1 MLFPFAVVLGALSLA
16 LAAWS
21 LVGALRAARPSGGQ
35 LLLAAVLEVLVLV
48 QAAVAVVYVVT
59 GTRPVST
66 ATFAGY
72 LLTVVVLL
80 PVGVFWGLA
89 DRSRWGNGVLAIT
102 AVTTAV
108 LVLRLEQIWNG

>member
-1 MLFPFAVVLGALSLA
+1 MLLPLAVLLGAVSLA

-21 LVGALRAARPSGGQ
+21 LVGALRAVRPSGGQ
-35 LLLAAVLEVLVLV
+35 LLLAAVLEVLILV
-48 QAAVAVVYVVT
+48 QAVVAVVLMVV
-59 GTRPVST
+59 GTPPLST
-66 ATFAGY
+66 ATFVGY
-72 LLTVVVLL
+72 LLTIVLLL

-108 LVLRLEQIWNG
+108 LVLRLEQIWNR

>member
-1 MLFPFAVVLGALSLA
+1 MLAPLALLLAALSLA
-16 LAAWS
+16 LAVWS

-35 LLLAAVLEVLVLV
+35 LLLAAVLEAAILV
-48 QAAVAVVYVVT
+48 QAVIATALVVG
-59 GTRPVST
+59 GTRPLST

-72 LLTVVVLL
+72 LLTIVVLL
-80 PVGVFWGLA
+80 PAGVFWGLA
-89 DRSRWGNGVLAIT
+89 DRSRWGNGVLAVT